1 MSVGNDKLRLLRQI
15 PTIKFEEEMRG
26 YSKAQVDRVLDIL
39 APLADEI
46 EALQVQVAEAT
57 TRADEA
63 SHRANAIASA
73 APQDL
78 APAPVASPDG
88 DFDETLRNTLLLA
101 QRTADQTIRDAEAN
115 AEEARRVSTAK
126 ADSVMAGARAE
137 AKELKGEA
145 HAQREQM
152 LADAESERAELLA
165 DALEHAETRKS
176 AIEEELLSE
185 QGIRRNELLAEIS
198 QLERSRD
205 DLNADVVRFEQ
216 FLEGRRTSVA
226 NSLEELKAILDD
238 PELLAEAETPEP
250 AEIGLL
256 DPEELTPLHVESHSI
271 GALSHEVEAAQQQA
285 ADFAFTEVEDDEP
298 VYAEEIVADPVGE
311 TLGLDETATFEP
323 APVEHTLVDPGFEA
337 IAPEAVTDEDPVS
350 EASPAAA
357 PFETAAEAEIVP
369 PAPVGFD
376 EVPTPAAEFAAA
388 IDGDASFPPGEGA
401 QDEWQ
406 PFAGEAGTEAV
417 TTPVVETPAFEAPT
431 FDEPYEAPVFES
443 APAPQY
449 EAPAPQPFSAQAFE
463 SESMETQPFLPEAPA
478 ADPFAAGGY
487 IDEPGADLGGIA
499 ASVTPDS
506 VFSSVPE
513 TADPAAYSD
522 LPAPVDQGM
531 ADPAGLGIDV
541 ESPFSEEVAEEEG
554 QAGLGGLAEQARN
567 RLASRVSRLRDT
579 AVPEAADVAEAPYAA
594 PFDAGDAMPADA
606 MPFDAMP
613 AEATAFDAPV
623 PPAPEF
629 GEQAVSAGFPPPPE
643 TAFATDSSPAFPS
656 DSVGGAEWSAPD
668 PNRPMHP
675 DAHLEDL
682 PAADPFLDELRQRTE
697 GDLPEGDDETLNR
710 FLSEDG
716 EKEGGGGWFGRRNK

>member
-1 MSVGNDKLRLLRQI
+1 MTGVETTKLGAMSVGNDKLRLLRQI

-46 EALQVQVAEAT
+46 EALQVQVNEAT
-57 TRADEA
+57 ARADEA
-63 SHRANAIASA
+63 AHRADAIAASSA
-73 APQDL
+73 HEVAPQ
-78 APAPVASPDG
+78 AASPDG

-101 QRTADQTIRDAEAN
+101 QRTADQTIRDAEAK
-115 AEEARRVSTAK
+115 AEDTRRESTAK
-126 ADSVMAGARAE
+126 ADSIMAGARAE

-205 DLNADVVRFEQ
+205 DLNADVLRFEQ
-216 FLEGRRTSVA
+216 FIEGRRSSIGSA
-226 NSLEELKAILDD
+226 LEELKAVLED
-238 PELLAEAETPEP
+238 PELLAEADAPEP

-256 DPEELTPLHVESHSI
+256 DPEELTPLNVESHSI
-271 GALSHEVEAAQQQA
+271 GTLSTEVDAAQQQA
-285 ADFAFTEVEDDEP
+285 ADFAFTEVEEDEP
-298 VYAEEIVADPVGE
+298 VYADEAVYADEPDQAEATATAEQQIPSLDDVASSEAPVGE
-311 TLGLDETATFEP
+311 MPDASLPDPAAFEP
-323 APVEHTLVDPGFEA
+323 VSADSLAAPVYDAPDVDAFDSSA
-337 IAPEAVTDEDPVS
+337 DL
-350 EASPAAA
+350 AAD
-357 PFETAAEAEIVP
+357 TMP
-369 PAPVGFD
+369 PPPMHDA
-376 EVPTPAAEFAAA
+376 PTPAAEFAAA
-388 IDGDASFPPGEGA
+388 IEADGSFPAADATAE
-401 QDEWQ
+401 QDWQ
-406 PFAGEAGTEAV
+406 PFSAEQPVDYAPSAPETPPFQPPEYVETAYADPASPVAQTTEF
-417 TTPVVETPAFEAPT
+417 ETPAFDTPA
-431 FDEPYEAPVFES
+431 FDSP
-443 APAPQY
+443 
-449 EAPAPQPFSAQAFE
+449 
-463 SESMETQPFLPEAPA
+463 
-478 ADPFAAGGY
+478 ADPFDTGGY
-487 IDEPGADLGGIA
+487 MEEAGTDPGIA

-522 LPAPVDQGM
+522 LPAPVDQGL

-541 ESPFSEEVAEEEG
+541 ESPFSEEPVADDT

-579 AVPEAADVAEAPYAA
+579 AVPEAGDLTDESYAAPIDEPAAVAEAPSY
-594 PFDAGDAMPADA
+594 
-606 MPFDAMP
+606 
-613 AEATAFDAPV
+613 ESSL
-623 PPAPEF
+623 PPAPEYA
-629 GEQAVSAGFPPPPE
+629 EPANFPPPPE
-643 TAFATDSSPAFPS
+643 PAFDASTPAFPS

-682 PAADPFLDELRQRTE
+682 PAADPFLDELRQRTAGE
-697 GDLPEGDDETLNR
+697 QPEGDDETLTR

>member
-46 EALQVQVAEAT
+46 EALQAQVTEAT
-57 TRADEA
+57 ARADEA
-63 SHRANAIASA
+63 AHRANAIAESSVQEA
-73 APQDL
+73 APQ
-78 APAPVASPDG
+78 AAASPDG

-101 QRTADQTIRDAEAN
+101 QRTADQTIRDAETQ
-115 AEEARRVSTAK
+115 AEETRRESTAK
-126 ADSVMAGARAE
+126 ADSIMAGARAE

-205 DLNADVVRFEQ
+205 DLNADVMRFEQ
-216 FLEGRRTSVA
+216 FIEGRRSSVSSA
-226 NSLEELKAILDD
+226 LEELKAVLDD
-238 PELLAEAETPEP
+238 PELLAEADTPEP

-256 DPEELTPLHVESHSI
+256 DPEDLTPLNVESHSI
-271 GALSHEVEAAQQQA
+271 GTLSTEVDAAQQQA

-298 VYAEEIVADPVGE
+298 VYADDPVYA
-311 TLGLDETATFEP
+311 DEP
-323 APVEHTLVDPGFEA
+323 AEADMPEPEALTAPVDPEPVAPVLDAVEPPAPFEA
-337 IAPEAVTDEDPVS
+337 MPPE
-350 EASPAAA
+350 PAAA
-357 PFETAAEAEIVP
+357 PIAEPMAGADTLP
-369 PAPVGFD
+369 PPP
-376 EVPTPAAEFAAA
+376 EVSTPAAEFAAA
-388 IDGDASFPPGEGA
+388 IEGDGSFPAAEVAAPE
-401 QDEWQ
+401 QDWQ
-406 PFAGEAGTEAV
+406 PFSTEQVAAAAPEDV
-417 TTPVVETPAFEAPT
+417 PFQAPEHVEIAYAEPAFETPAFETP
-431 FDEPYEAPVFES
+431 
-443 APAPQY
+443 
-449 EAPAPQPFSAQAFE
+449 AFE
-463 SESMETQPFLPEAPA
+463 TPAFETQA
-478 ADPFAAGGY
+478 ADPFDSGGY
-487 IDEPGADLGGIA
+487 LEEAGVDPGGIA
-499 ASVTPDS
+499 ASVTSDS

-513 TADPAAYSD
+513 TADPAAYND
-522 LPAPVDQGM
+522 LPAPVDPGL

-541 ESPFSEEVAEEEG
+541 ESPFSEEPVEDAE

-579 AVPEAADVAEAPYAA
+579 AVPETDDVDEATYAA
-594 PFDAGDAMPADA
+594 P
-606 MPFDAMP
+606 P
-613 AEATAFDAPV
+613 AEQPTMVPETPSYESSL
-623 PPAPEF
+623 PPAPEY
-629 GEQAVSAGFPPPPE
+629 GDQAVTTDFPPPPE
-643 TAFATDSSPAFPS
+643 PAFDTSTPAFPS

-682 PAADPFLDELRQRTE
+682 PAADPFLDELRQRTAGE
-697 GDLPEGDDETLNR
+697 QPEGDDETLNR
-710 FLSEDG
+710 FLAEDG
-716 EKEGGGGWFGRRNK
+716 EKEGGGGGWFGRRNK